1 MAVTTTRRR
10 ATNDYNPATSVTAP
24 EVRDTVSARMAGDRG
39 PLNDIMQRIA
49 NAEAY
54 AGRMEQAGN
63 MAQAAGARTKLDQ
76 YYNQRNDLI
85 FGPGNNAMSPNPV
98 STSGEAEGGPV
109 NMSQPDIYSDPVYLR
124 QLGVAQGAFNNA
136 RTNAL
141 ADKERETLY
150 TNEELD
156 ARKPTA
162 EQARRR
168 LAGNYA
174 ARGMAGGRSGAL
186 SRAEA
191 TQNAQELAAR
201 TTLRDKIS
209 ELNRQFVANYGAEG
223 SDWLGTTAG
232 AAAQSEALQ
241 AAINARLA
249 GITTV
254 G

>member
-1 MAVTTTRRR
+1 MATT
-10 ATNDYNPATSVTAP
+10 
-24 EVRDTVSARMAGDRG
+24 
-39 PLNDIMQRIA
+39 
-49 NAEAY
+49 
-54 AGRMEQAGN
+54 
-63 MAQAAGARTKLDQ
+63 AAGQTKLRQ
-76 YYNQRNDLI
+76 MIESGMGRQQALNLLIKNQRNQQPT
-85 FGPGNNAMSPNPV
+85 GAPSPTAAPAGAWDDDRGGFNPSLTAAPTNPV
-98 STSGEAEGGPV
+98 SATGPQAPAGYEGWTWDDERGGFMPPAGNGSAV
-109 NMSQPDIYSDPVYLR
+109 NESQPDIYSDPVYLR
-124 QLGVAQGAFNNA
+124 QLGIAQGAFNNA

-150 TNEELD
+150 TKEELD

>member
-1 MAVTTTRRR
+1 MATT
-10 ATNDYNPATSVTAP
+10 
-24 EVRDTVSARMAGDRG
+24 
-39 PLNDIMQRIA
+39 
-49 NAEAY
+49 
-54 AGRMEQAGN
+54 
-63 MAQAAGARTKLDQ
+63 AAGQTKLRQ
-76 YYNQRNDLI
+76 MINSGMGRQQALNLLIKNQRNQQPTGAPAQTAAPAGAWDDERGGFNPNLTAA
-85 FGPGNNAMSPNPV
+85 PANPV
-98 STSGEAEGGPV
+98 SATGPQAPAGYEGWTWDDERGGFMPPAGNGSAV
-109 NMSQPDIYSDPVYLR
+109 NESQPDIYYDPVYLR
-124 QLGVAQGAFNNA
+124 QLGIAQGAFNNA

-141 ADKERETLY
+141 AEKEIQTLDIQD
-150 TNEELD
+150 ELQ

-168 LAGNYA
+168 LAGNFA
-174 ARGMAGGRSGAL
+174 ARGMGGGRSGAL

-191 TQNAQELAAR
+191 TQNAQELSAR

-241 AAINARLA
+241 AAVNARLA